1 MKKTL
6 KMYVAPKAE
15 LIQMELQSSVL
26 SSSTPETANFNGVG
40 FQFEQKNG
48 SWADGQ

>member
-26 SSSTPETANFNGVG
+26 SGSMETTNFDGTSLTLEN
-40 FQFEQKNG
+40 KAG
-48 SWADGQ
+48 SWQ